1 MRYNLLVTPAC
12 CRRFRWIL
20 SERKNFLANNRQ
32 LGRHLG
38 PLPTLGLWAA
48 LCFGGGLYAS
58 WQGYGGRA
66 FAATLTVFSFYFG
79 VMLLFAARGV
89 PLVLSPR
96 FVPAL
101 GYLPPLPAF
110 FSLLA
115 FAIA

>member
-38 PLPTLGLWAA
+38 PLPTLGLCAA

-58 WQGYGGRA
+58 WQDYGGRG
-66 FAATLTVFSFYFG
+66 FAATPTAFSFLFP
-79 VMLLFAARGV
+79 VLLLFAPRARPGV
-89 PLVLSPR
+89 CSPPSR
-96 FVPAL
+96 AP
-101 GYLPPLPAF
+101 
-110 FSLLA
+110 
-115 FAIA
+115 

>member
-58 WQGYGGRA
+58 WQGYGGRG
-66 FAATLTVFSFYFG
+66 FAATLTRFSFYFG

-89 PLVLSPR
+89 PPV
-96 FVPAL
+96 
-101 GYLPPLPAF
+101 F
-110 FSLLA
+110 FSPFRAGGGVLPRRGP
-115 FAIA
+115 